1 MISDAMLVLCPIL
14 NKMMLMMSV
23 KIWLKKKNSL
33 KNISLT
39 TTFIPSFV
47 KRSLLYVGSQT
58 RITSQTSHF
67 FNSYNKKYKDYYR
80 GYLWIFSFNKIAFA
94 IDEANSSHCWTARC
108 SKRKKT
114 SQARLHPDVTYN
126 WNITYNSPMNLV

>member
-67 FNSYNKKYKDYYR
+67 FNSYNKKYIR
-80 GYLWIFSFNKIAFA
+80 ITTG
-94 IDEANSSHCWTARC
+94 
-108 SKRKKT
+108 
-114 SQARLHPDVTYN
+114 VTYG
-126 WNITYNSPMNLV
+126 SLVSIKLHLR